1 MGGPKQHGKW
11 KYKNFNKKLQL
22 EEFGSGVM
30 EQLMRMAVKDR
41 TKSQDILN

>member
-1 MGGPKQHGKW
+1 MGGPKQHEKW
-11 KYKNFNKKLQL
+11 KYGNCNKL

-30 EQLMRMAVKDR
+30 EQLMRMAVRDR